1 MGNTG
6 CAHRYFSCNLYQ
18 IGFTMLSI
26 FMKKLTVNEA
36 KNKVTTSDNAVLIDC
51 RPKEDYAHGHVAGAI
66 NFPIEK
72 ITEERVCRRLPDK
85 TTGLYIIGS
94 YYHKPNVA
102 MKKFKKLGYK
112 NLHFSGFME
121 EHHGMLT
128 R

>member
-1 MGNTG
+1 
-6 CAHRYFSCNLYQ
+6 
-18 IGFTMLSI
+18 MLSI

-36 KNKVTTSDNAVLIDC
+36 KNKVTTSDNAVLID
-51 RPKEDYAHGHVAGAI
+51 
-66 NFPIEK
+66 
-72 ITEERVCRRLPDK
+72 CRRLPDK

>member
-1 MGNTG
+1 
-6 CAHRYFSCNLYQ
+6 
-18 IGFTMLSI
+18 MLSI

-36 KNKVTTSDNAVLIDC
+36 KNKVTTSDNA
-51 RPKEDYAHGHVAGAI
+51 GHVAGAI

>member
-1 MGNTG
+1 
-6 CAHRYFSCNLYQ
+6 
-18 IGFTMLSI
+18 MLSI

-102 MKKFKKLGYK
+102 MKKFKK
-112 NLHFSGFME
+112 
-121 EHHGMLT
+121 T
-128 R
+128 RLQKSSFQRIYGRTSRHADTLR

>member
-1 MGNTG
+1 
-6 CAHRYFSCNLYQ
+6 
-18 IGFTMLSI
+18 
-26 FMKKLTVNEA
+26 MKKLTVNEA

-102 MKKFKKLGYK
+102 MKKFKKLRLQKSSLQRIYGRTSRHADT
-112 NLHFSGFME
+112 L
-121 EHHGMLT
+121 

>member
-1 MGNTG
+1 MSFWEQMAKTID
-6 CAHRYFSCNLYQ
+6 ASEEKQKKEDLYQ
-18 IGFTMLSI
+18 KTFHELAEKLSEI
-26 FMKKLTVNEA
+26 R
-36 KNKVTTSDNAVLIDC
+36 NKETADKT
-51 RPKEDYAHGHVAGAI
+51 EAHGHVAGAI

>member
-1 MGNTG
+1 
-6 CAHRYFSCNLYQ
+6 
-18 IGFTMLSI
+18 MLSI

-36 KNKVTTSDNAVLIDC
+36 RNKVTTSDNAVLIDC

-85 TTGLYIIGS
+85 TTCSGDGNDNAMDGYNNPGS
-94 YYHKPNVA
+94 
-102 MKKFKKLGYK
+102 
-112 NLHFSGFME
+112 
-121 EHHGMLT
+121 

>member
-1 MGNTG
+1 MPLFRSSMN
-6 CAHRYFSCNLYQ
+6 RL
-18 IGFTMLSI
+18 
-26 FMKKLTVNEA
+26 KKFIINVWLITHICSTLVSR
-36 KNKVTTSDNAVLIDC
+36 KKKVTTSDNAVLIDC

>member
-1 MGNTG
+1 
-6 CAHRYFSCNLYQ
+6 
-18 IGFTMLSI
+18 MLSI

-85 TTGLYIIGS
+85 ATGLYIIGS

>member
-1 MGNTG
+1 
-6 CAHRYFSCNLYQ
+6 
-18 IGFTMLSI
+18 MLSI

-85 TTGLYIIGS
+85 TTGLYIIG
-94 YYHKPNVA
+94 
-102 MKKFKKLGYK
+102 KL
-112 NLHFSGFME
+112 LPSP
-121 EHHGMLT
+121 EHEIHLFLSFYVSCLS
-128 R
+128 

>member
-1 MGNTG
+1 
-6 CAHRYFSCNLYQ
+6 
-18 IGFTMLSI
+18 MLSI

-72 ITEERVCRRLPDK
+72 
-85 TTGLYIIGS
+85 
-94 YYHKPNVA
+94 
-102 MKKFKKLGYK
+102 FKKLGYK